1 MVVASSY
8 LPRLVDARIGE
19 MLSELPAVLIVG
31 PRATGKT
38 TTAARHAR
46 TMIRL
51 DEPAEAVAFQADPD
65 AALRQFPEPVLLDE
79 WQAVPGVLG
88 AIKRT
93 VDVSP
98 RPGRFLVAG
107 SVRADLQA
115 ENWPG
120 TGRLVRVAMTGL
132 SMREIDG
139 RIDGP
144 TFIDRIADTGPDT
157 LPTPADPP
165 DLPGYLELALRSGF
179 PEPALRLSPAR
190 REEWLESYLDQL
202 LTRDVELLGE
212 SRDPDR
218 LRRFF
223 EVLALNS
230 AGIVA
235 SKTMFEAARIN
246 SKTADAYEGLF
257 KNLLVVDSLPSWWT
271 NRLKRLVQVPKR
283 YLTDPGLIG
292 AALRVDVRAVLRDGD
307 LLGRIL
313 DTFVVAQLRTE
324 IPVSASRPRLYHLRQ
339 EGGRHE
345 IDILIEL
352 GGGRVIGLEVKA
364 DAAPNRDAGRHL
376 AWLRDELDDRF
387 VAGLVL
393 HTGKRTYPLGANI
406 TAAPIATLWS

>member
-1 MVVASSY
+1 
-8 LPRLVDARIGE
+8 
-19 MLSELPAVLIVG
+19 MLSELPAVLLVG

-46 TMIRL
+46 TVVRL
-51 DEPAEAVAFQADPD
+51 DEPGEAVAFRADPD

-79 WQAVPGVLG
+79 WQVVPDVLG
-88 AIKRT
+88 AIKRA
-93 VDVSP
+93 VDVDPS
-98 RPGRFLVAG
+98 PGRFLVAG

-115 ENWPG
+115 QSWPG
-120 TGRLVRVAMTGL
+120 TGRLVRLAMAGL
-132 SMREIDG
+132 AMREITG

-144 TFIDRIADTGPDT
+144 TFFDRVVDGGLDSLRPPD
-157 LPTPADPP
+157 DPP
-165 DLPGYLELALRSGF
+165 DLVGYIELALRSGF

-190 REEWLESYLDQL
+190 REDWLDSYLDQL

-230 AGIVA
+230 AGIVTN
-235 SKTMFEAARIN
+235 KTVFEAARIN
-246 SKTADAYEGLF
+246 AKTADAYEGLF
-257 KNLLVVDSLPSWWT
+257 RNLLVVDSLPSWWT

-292 AALRVDVRAVLRDGD
+292 AALRVDVPAVLRDGD

-313 DTFVVAQLRTE
+313 DTFVVAQLRAE
-324 IPVSASRPRLYHLRQ
+324 VPVSSSRPRLHHLRQ
-339 EGGRHE
+339 EAGRHE
-345 IDILIEL
+345 VDILVEL

-364 DAAPNRDAGRHL
+364 DAAPGRDAGRHL
-376 AWLRDELDDRF
+376 AWLCDELDDRF
-387 VAGLVL
+387 LAGVVL
-393 HTGKRTYPLGANI
+393 HTGRRIYPLGANI
-406 TAAPIATLWS
+406 VAAPIATLWS

>member
-1 MVVASSY
+1 VDSSY
-8 LPRLVDARIGE
+8 LPRLVDARIGD
-19 MLSELPAVLIVG
+19 MLGELPAVLIVG

-46 TMIRL
+46 TVIRL

-107 SVRADLQA
+107 SVRADLQS

-132 SMREIDG
+132 SIREIEG
-139 RIDGP
+139 RINVP
-144 TFIDRIADTGPDT
+144 MFIDRIADTGLHS

-165 DLPGYLELALRSGF
+165 DLAGYLELALRSGF

-202 LTRDVELLGE
+202 LTRDVELLGQ

-230 AGIVA
+230 AGVVTN
-235 SKTMFEAARIN
+235 KTVFEAARIN
-246 SKTADAYEGLF
+246 AKTADAYESLL

-292 AALRVDVRAVLRDGD
+292 AALRIDVRAILRDGD

-313 DTFVVAQLRTE
+313 DTFVVAQLRAE
-324 IPVSASRPRLYHLRQ
+324 MPVSASRPRLYHLRQ

-345 IDILIEL
+345 VDILVEL
-352 GGGRVIGLEVKA
+352 GGGHVIGLEVKA

-393 HTGKRTYPLGANI
+393 HTGKRTYSLGTDI
-406 TAAPIATLWS
+406 IAAPIATLWS